1 MSSLAPGDPTEGLS
15 RVQEVAGRNP
25 ARFFRAHRKANIL
38 QVPHCWAN
46 SSPVSGEALPQGNTL
61 SFPARF
67 VPSFTQLIREVFK
80 DLDFKPLN

>member
-1 MSSLAPGDPTEGLS
+1 MG
-15 RVQEVAGRNP
+15 GRNLP
-25 ARFFRAHRKANIL
+25 CFFGAYRKANVL

-46 SSPVSGEALPQGNTL
+46 SSPVSGEALPQGNAL

-67 VPSFTQLIREVFK
+67 VPSFTQLIREAFK